1 MLSLPVRRSGLVALV
16 AAVLGLLILPL
27 ITVAYAVSGDGA
39 GSDPAWGP
47 AVRDLVGPLVTF
59 AEPDTVYSAYGKVY
73 LLVLLGLLVG
83 LLGLFRLRQGGVS
96 GPERWGFRLSVLG
109 LVASLGGVVTDY
121 TVFEDTPVENLGF
134 VIGSLIGLLL
144 LVVGSLLLGV
154 AWLRVDGAPR
164 LGAWLVLLAVPGMV
178 ALGAL
183 GFGNLPSMPIA
194 WFCVAWLALGRYL
207 LGHDAPVSVSTR

>member
-1 MLSLPVRRSGLVALV
+1 MFSPSARRSGLVALV
-16 AAVLGLLILPL
+16 AAALGLLLLPL

-47 AVRDLVGPLVTF
+47 DARDLFGPLVTF
-59 AEPDTVYSAYGKVY
+59 AEPDTVYAAYGKVY
-73 LLVLLGLLVG
+73 FLVLLGLLVG
-83 LLGLFRLRQGGVS
+83 VLGLSRLRRGGVS
-96 GPERWGFRLSVLG
+96 VPERWGFRLSVVG
-109 LVASLGGVVTDY
+109 LVANLAGIVTDY
-121 TVFEDTPVENLGF
+121 TVFEDTLVENIGF
-134 VIGSLIGLLL
+134 VVGSLLGLLL

-154 AWLRVDGAPR
+154 AWLRADGAPR

-194 WFCVAWLALGRYL
+194 WFCIAWLALGRYL
-207 LGHDAPVSVSTR
+207 LAQTAPVPA